1 MAYCVKFISSGNL
14 LWLRLAGKPVS
25 RREAMG
31 SNLPCNGKGRGQA
44 VRRSRWGEDGGV
56 NAAQNIV

>member
-1 MAYCVKFISSGNL
+1 MIQLPFGQEKNLAYCVKFISSGNL

-31 SNLPCNGKGRGQA
+31 SNLPCNGKGRG
-44 VRRSRWGEDGGV
+44 
-56 NAAQNIV
+56 